1 MHIERKITVGNL
13 ISLGGALFAM
23 VVGGSFVLYRVEATA
38 ADVEK
43 LKPAVATIASDVAG
57 TDGRLIRVET
67 RLDFI
72 IEQNAAI
79 LSEMRGSPR

>member
-13 ISLGGALFAM
+13 ISVAAGVVATIAAGAFL
-23 VVGGSFVLYRVEATA
+23 LYRVEATA
-38 ADVEK
+38 ADLEK
-43 LKPAVATIASDVAG
+43 LKPQVTAIAGDVAG

-79 LSEMRGSPR
+79 LSEMRGSP